1 MCKENYLQILET
13 NAVPLGV
20 RLIGNNF
27 TFMQDN
33 DSKHTA
39 PVYKNVPSRQRRA
52 RHPPNH
58 GVVTPKVRT

>member
-39 PVYKNVPSRQRRA
+39 QVYKNVPS
-52 RHPPNH
+52 
-58 GVVTPKVRT
+58 